1 MYKASN
7 NEKILKTSSQYVKGV
22 GPARQRILARMGIE
36 NLEDLLMHFPR
47 TYYDRS
53 DTAPIS
59 GLEPGKEATFE
70 AVVLASSLRRIRRGS
85 TILTVAVG
93 DETGRIDLV
102 FFNQPYLK
110 DKFKQGDSVM
120 VSGTVGLYRGEK
132 QINSPDCEL
141 LPETQDVELIHTG
154 RIVPVY
160 PLTAG
165 ITQRMMRRIISAGLE
180 KCRGAVDENLPGPV
194 MRKMGFMRRE
204 EAFRLIHYPGS
215 FDERNA
221 AAERFKFEEAFFIHL
236 FLKRRRKCFLEG
248 RERPL
253 IKPPYRLMKA
263 FLESLPFELTGA
275 QRKVLNEIKADIESK
290 EGLARLLQGDV
301 GSGKTVVGL
310 ASMLAAVDNGYQ
322 AAMMVPT
329 EILAEQHFDR
339 TRDYLNGMDLKIE
352 LLVGSIGRSEKKR
365 IRRELEDGEVDIVLG
380 TQALI
385 QEGITFHR
393 LGLAVIDEQH
403 RFGVKQRA
411 RLGKSD
417 YLPHFLVMT
426 ATPIPRSMA
435 QIVYGDLRLS
445 VIDELPT
452 EARKVRT
459 EIIPENA
466 REECY
471 RAAREVFSNGG
482 QAFILYPVIEENEG
496 SDLMSATAEFE
507 RLQRDV
513 FPDVPLGL
521 LHGRMSH
528 EEKSKAIKMFR
539 KGEIPALV
547 TTTVIEVGVDVPG
560 AEMIII
566 NNPERFGLAQ
576 LHQLRGRI
584 GRTGQEGLCCLIQS
598 EQAGAISRKRL
609 AYFAGTDD
617 GFQLAEM
624 DLEIRG
630 PGEIWGTRQ
639 SGRPVFRLLN
649 PIRDNEIVRSSWRE
663 SDIIIEE
670 DPSLEKSE
678 NRVVADYFHYY
689 YKPGMEIAEIG

>member
-1 MYKASN
+1 MHKDTN
-7 NEKILKTSSQYVKGV
+7 NERILKTSSQYVKGV
-22 GPARQRILARMGIE
+22 GPARQKLLARMGIE

-59 GLEPGKEATFE
+59 GLESGKEATFA
-70 AVVLASSLRRIRRGS
+70 AVVLAASLRRLRKGS
-85 TILTVAVG
+85 TMLTVAVG
-93 DETGRIDLV
+93 DETGRINLV

-110 DKFKQGDSVM
+110 NKFKQGERVM
-120 VSGTVGLYRGEK
+120 VSGTLSLYKGEK

-141 LPETQDVELIHTG
+141 LSETQDGELIHTG

-165 ITQRMMRRIISAGLE
+165 ISQRMMRRIISAALE
-180 KCRGAVDENLPGPV
+180 KCRGAVDENLSGAII
-194 MRKMGFMRRE
+194 RKMGFMSRE
-204 EAFRLIHYPGS
+204 KAFRLIHYPGS
-215 FDERNA
+215 FHERNK

-236 FLKRRRKCFLEG
+236 FLKRRRKCFLQG
-248 RERPL
+248 RKRPR
-253 IKPPYRLMKA
+253 IKPPYRLMRT
-263 FLESLPFELTGA
+263 FIESLPFELTAA
-275 QRKVLNEIKADIESK
+275 QRKVLGEIEADIESR

-301 GSGKTVVGL
+301 GSGKTVIGL

-322 AAMMVPT
+322 AAMMAPT
-329 EILAEQHFDR
+329 EILAEQHFER
-339 TRDYLNGMDLKIE
+339 TRNYLHGMELRVE
-352 LLVGSIGRSEKKR
+352 LLVGSAARSEKKR
-365 IRRELEDGEVDIVLG
+365 LQRDLAEGDVDIVVG

-385 QEGITFHR
+385 QEGVSFGR

-411 RLGKSD
+411 GLGKSD

-435 QIVYGDLRLS
+435 QIVYGDLKLS

-452 EARKVRT
+452 EVRKVRT
-459 EIIPENA
+459 EIIPERD

-471 RAAREVFSNGG
+471 RAAREVFASGG
-482 QAFILYPVIEENEG
+482 QAFILYPVIEESENG
-496 SDLMSATAEFE
+496 GLMSATAEFE

-513 FPDVPLGL
+513 FGDVPMGL
-521 LHGRMSH
+521 LHGRMSY
-528 EEKSKAIKMFR
+528 EEKSKAINMFR

-547 TTTVIEVGVDVPG
+547 TTTVIEVGIDVPG

-584 GRTGQEGLCCLIQS
+584 GRSGQKGLCYLIQS
-598 EQAGAISRKRL
+598 EDAGAVSRKRL

-617 GFQLAEM
+617 GFKLAEM

-649 PIRDNEIVRSSWRE
+649 PILDNEVVRSSWRE

-670 DPSLEKSE
+670 DPSLEKPQ